1 MKRMLKKF
9 FALVCTLACVL
20 GCMTVDVFAVN
31 LDDITYDKETEE
43 IMQDEYESIVSS
55 GTDLSSYGI
64 YDVSNADSLIKKYWA
79 EQFVAYLET
88 NYLKNSIDKLK
99 KSLTGDEEADAEINS
114 YIEETENVG
123 EYKDV
128 KVESFKASEGERI
141 ITGKIQYSNSD
152 IAFTMSY
159 KTQDGSVACSFER
172 VKSLGEKMKD
182 AALNTLLGMGTVFVV
197 LIFLCLV
204 ISCFNLFNKEEKK
217 ENKEEVKKADKEV
230 LDVPVQAEEDVTD
243 DSELV
248 AVISSAIA
256 AYEGTSSEGFQ
267 VRSVKRVRLSK

>member
-20 GCMTVDVFAVN
+20 GCMTEDVFAVN
-31 LDDITYDKETEE
+31 LDDISYDEDTEKA
-43 IMQDEYESIVSS
+43 MQEEYESIASS
-55 GTDLSSYGI
+55 GTDLSAYGI
-64 YDVSNADSLIKKYWA
+64 SDADSLIKYYA
-79 EQFVAYLET
+79 EQFVASYLET
-88 NYLKNSIDKLK
+88 SYLKNSIDKLK
-99 KSLTGDEEADAEINS
+99 KSLTGDEEADATLNNYINEAES
-114 YIEETENVG
+114 AG
-123 EYKDV
+123 DYKDV
-128 KVESFKASEGERI
+128 KVESFSSEDGEMVL
-141 ITGKIQYSNSD
+141 TGKIQYSKSD
-152 IAFTMSY
+152 VAFTMNLS
-159 KTQDGSVACSFER
+159 TQDGSVTFSFER
-172 VKSLGEKMKD
+172 EKSLGEKMKN

-230 LDVPVQAEEDVTD
+230 LDLPVQAEEDVTD